1 MFAVTAVP
9 ENKEDVIPWLYGEL
23 TRLAGVFALI
33 EQGQFLDLH
42 TAAPVKP
49 RERQIVFADGTSWD
63 PGSGKGVYCYYNSSW
78 HFLG

>member
-1 MFAVTAVP
+1 
-9 ENKEDVIPWLYGEL
+9 
-23 TRLAGVFALI
+23 VFALI

-49 RERQIVFADGTSWD
+49 RERQIVFADGTSWN